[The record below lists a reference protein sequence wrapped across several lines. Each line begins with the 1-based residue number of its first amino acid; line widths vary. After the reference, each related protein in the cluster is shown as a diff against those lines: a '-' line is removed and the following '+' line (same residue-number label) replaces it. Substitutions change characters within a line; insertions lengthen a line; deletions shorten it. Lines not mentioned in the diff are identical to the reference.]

1 MEQTGIH
8 GNIGIPQAAGDAQ
21 SSFFVVFQ
29 VLIQH
34 KAAGGRIKDIAFF
47 CAILARDGFGQAE
60 ILPRHVVGSDAVA
73 ENNAFFSQFKKGAAA
88 HAQQAEIIRKEIKQ
102 HKKGHGAKKEF
113 PPS

>member
-1 MEQTGIH
+1 MRKTSCDMASTSLYDGFLFLLHVWETDRSINQKEQTGIH
-8 GNIGIPQAAGDAQ
+8 GHIGIPQAAGDAQ

-47 CAILARDGFGQAE
+47 CAILARNGFGQAE

-73 ENNAFFSQFKKGAAA
+73 ENNAFFS
-88 HAQQAEIIRKEIKQ
+88 
-102 HKKGHGAKKEF
+102 
-113 PPS
+113 